1 MREGMK
7 TMSKDGATANGKRT
21 LTRRRSSILKNQW
34 FYLLVAEVAIAVI
47 TGLVNPR
54 FFTTSNI
61 MNILEQIAVLGIVSS
76 GMTLLIISGEIDIS
90 VGANIGLSSVV
101 MAMMIKAGYGYALA
115 ILLGIALAVFNS
127 LLVGITARAFK
138 APSFITSLAFISVFQ
153 GVALAITKGTFQTIY
168 GQFEFIGTFRLWQIV
183 PLSFLISIAAYIV
196 MHFLLS
202 YTKLGRRTY
211 AVGSN
216 QSAAYLSGISV
227 NKAKLTAFALN
238 GLFIGVA
245 SMVLLSRIGA
255 AQPSTGS
262 GIELKAI
269 GAVVIGGT
277 PLSGGKGRIIGTF
290 FGVLLMGIIS
300 NSLNML
306 RVNPYFQTVTFGV
319 LIIASLAVS
328 VLSSYRKK
336 EKIKPAT
343 VKEEKS

>member
-1 MREGMK
+1 MK

-21 LTRRRSSILKNQW
+21 LTRRRRSILKNQW

-101 MAMMIKAGYGYALA
+101 MAMMIKAGYGYVLA

>member
-1 MREGMK
+1 MNSTEASQETK
-7 TMSKDGATANGKRT
+7 KVLS
-21 LTRRRSSILKNQW
+21 RRRSSILRSQW
-34 FYLLVAEVAIAVI
+34 FFLLVAEIIIAVI
-47 TGLVNPR
+47 TGIVNPR

-90 VGANIGLSSVV
+90 VGANIGLSSCV
-101 MAMMIKAGYGYALA
+101 MAMMIKSGNGY
-115 ILLGIALAVFNS
+115 LLPVIVGIALAVFNS

-138 APSFITSLAFISVFQ
+138 APSFITSLAFTSVFQ
-153 GVALAITKGTFQTIY
+153 GVALAITKGSFQTIY
-168 GQFEFIGTFRLWQIV
+168 GQFEFIGTTRLWQIL
-183 PLSFLISIAAYIV
+183 PFSFIISIGAYIIV
-196 MHFLLS
+196 HFLLS

-216 QSAAYLSGISV
+216 PSAAYLSGISV
-227 NKAKLTAFALN
+227 NRSKLTAFLLN
-238 GLFIGVA
+238 GIFIGIA

-290 FGVLLMGIIS
+290 FGVLLMGLIS

-319 LIIASLAVS
+319 LIIASLAIS
-328 VLSSYRKK
+328 VLSTYSTRGNIRTFFGRKD
-336 EKIKPAT
+336 EKR
-343 VKEEKS
+343 

>member
-1 MREGMK
+1 MNSTEASQETK
-7 TMSKDGATANGKRT
+7 KVLS
-21 LTRRRSSILKNQW
+21 RRRSSILRSQW
-34 FYLLVAEVAIAVI
+34 FFLLVAEIIIAVI
-47 TGLVNPR
+47 TGIVNPR

-90 VGANIGLSSVV
+90 VGANIGLSSCV
-101 MAMMIKAGYGYALA
+101 MAMMIKSSNGY
-115 ILLGIALAVFNS
+115 LLPVIVGIALAVFNS

-138 APSFITSLAFISVFQ
+138 APSFITSLAFTSVFQ
-153 GVALAITKGTFQTIY
+153 GVALAITKGSFQTIY
-168 GQFEFIGTFRLWQIV
+168 GQFEFIGTTRLWQIL
-183 PLSFLISIAAYIV
+183 PFSFIISIGAYIIV
-196 MHFLLS
+196 HFLLS

-216 QSAAYLSGISV
+216 PSAAYLSGISV
-227 NKAKLTAFALN
+227 NRSKLTAFLLN
-238 GLFIGVA
+238 GIFIGIA

-290 FGVLLMGIIS
+290 FGVLLMGLIS

-319 LIIASLAVS
+319 LIIASLAIS
-328 VLSSYRKK
+328 VLSTYSKRGNIRTFFGRKD
-336 EKIKPAT
+336 EKR
-343 VKEEKS
+343 

>member
-1 MREGMK
+1 MNSVEASQGTK
-7 TMSKDGATANGKRT
+7 KVLS
-21 LTRRRSSILKNQW
+21 RRRTSILRSQW
-34 FYLLVAEVAIAVI
+34 FFLLVAEIIIAVI
-47 TGLVNPR
+47 TGIVNPR

-90 VGANIGLSSVV
+90 VGANIGLSSCV
-101 MAMMIKAGYGYALA
+101 MAMMIKSSNGY
-115 ILLGIALAVFNS
+115 LLPVIVGIALAVFNS

-138 APSFITSLAFISVFQ
+138 APSFITSLAFTSVFQ
-153 GVALAITKGTFQTIY
+153 GVALAITKGSFQTIY
-168 GQFEFIGTFRLWQIV
+168 GQFEFIGTARLWQIL
-183 PLSFLISIAAYIV
+183 PFSFIISIGAYIIV
-196 MHFLLS
+196 HFLLS

-216 QSAAYLSGISV
+216 PSAAYLSGISV
-227 NKAKLTAFALN
+227 NRSKLMAFLLN
-238 GLFIGVA
+238 GIFIGIA

-290 FGVLLMGIIS
+290 FGVFLMGLIS

-319 LIIASLAVS
+319 LIIASLAIS
-328 VLSSYRKK
+328 VLSTYRKRG
-336 EKIKPAT
+336 KIRTSSERKD
-343 VKEEKS
+343 EER